1 MYIKPNLAITENIT
15 AVHLGFSNFMYGSLS
30 ENLTAVHLGFSN
42 RLHDC
47 RACRNGVVPLTGMMN
62 KINLILALSST
73 GNCPKLHYII

>member
-1 MYIKPNLAITENIT
+1 MYFKPNLTITENIT

-62 KINLILALSST
+62 KINLILALSCT
-73 GNCPKLHYII
+73 GNCPKLH